1 MSLVKPICRA
11 VFISI
16 LFLPVSFFS
25 RAVDIGSNEKE
36 YNSVQI
42 IDSLFALSS
51 SNISINNEIA
61 LLYVEKGKELLDK
74 IEYAQG
80 EQKYFLIKAQIAY
93 YDDRYEDA
101 LAYLDSLGKIL
112 SPAIITPDLGDY
124 YSQKALVNTYLGY
137 HELAIEMNLKAIS
150 VYEELSDFSGISVC
164 YNAIGKIHMD
174 QRKNELAERYFN
186 LAFDFNQKTSDKK
199 SLGIILIN
207 KGCLK
212 MEQDSLTGAMQYFSQ
227 AYDLFLEAGDMRRIA
242 LSLYNIAEVQ
252 SMLGEHNNAIA
263 KLDKALIIYQKL
275 DEKYG
280 QTMVLHQKSRIF
292 RETKNYDKAI
302 EFGEEAYLFSIQINS
317 QYLQTVALQELS
329 KIYKAIGNYS
339 KALDLFEAYH
349 INNTELDSKNSAKRI
364 SEIEYQAQ
372 LSANEKDI
380 QLLNQRNRARTLQV
394 YILIAF
400 AGIIL
405 LSTFSLVFFLRLK
418 NKNLRQKQ
426 EILEKKNHLIDLE
439 NKVFEKD
446 KKMLENDLELKNKEL
461 ASRALALIQLNETL
475 KNISLKMNDFPSDSI
490 SGKKQ
495 IKTILQDI
503 QLATHNNIWEEFDL
517 AFSNVHNRF
526 YEKLFEI
533 CPNLSATEI
542 KIAALLK
549 LNLSTKEI
557 AAISF
562 KSESSIKTTRHRL
575 RQKLNI
581 GETDNLVAFLL
592 KL

>member
-1 MSLVKPICRA
+1 MSLVKPICQA
-11 VFISI
+11 VFIAI
-16 LFLPVSFFS
+16 LFLPVSLFT
-25 RAVDIGSNEKE
+25 RAGGTGLNEKE
-36 YNSVQI
+36 NKSVQI

-51 SNISINNEIA
+51 SNISINNKIA
-61 LLYVEKGKELLDK
+61 LLYVEKGKELLDE

-80 EQKYFLIKAQIAY
+80 EQSYFLIKAQIAY

-101 LAYLDSLGKIL
+101 ITYLDSLGRIL
-112 SPAIITPDLGDY
+112 SPDIVTPDLGNY

-150 VYEELSDFSGISVC
+150 VYEELSDFSGMSVC

-174 QRKNELAERYFN
+174 QSENELAERYFN
-186 LAFDFNQKTSDKK
+186 LAYDFNQKTSDKK
-199 SLGIILIN
+199 SLGMILIN

-212 MEQDSLTGAMQYFSQ
+212 MEQDSLDVAMQFFSR
-227 AYDLFLEAGDMRRIA
+227 AYDLFLEGGDMRRIA
-242 LSLYNIAEVQ
+242 LSLYQIAEVQ
-252 SMLGEHNNAIA
+252 SKLGEYADAIA
-263 KLDKALIIYQKL
+263 KLDKSLNIFEKL

-280 QTMVLHQKSRIF
+280 QAMVLCRKGMIY
-292 RETKNYDKAI
+292 RESENFDSAI
-302 EFGEEAYLFSIQINS
+302 EFGEKAYSLATQINS
-317 QYLQTVALQELS
+317 QSLQTEALNQLS
-329 KIYKAIGNYS
+329 KAHKSTGNYS
-339 KALDLFEAYH
+339 KALELFEAYH
-349 INNTELDSKNSAKRI
+349 ALKTELDSKNSAKRI

-394 YILIAF
+394 YFLIAF

-405 LSTFSLVFFLRLK
+405 LSTFGLVLFLRLK

-439 NKVFEKD
+439 NKVYEKD

-461 ASRALALIQLNETL
+461 TSRALALIQLNETL
-475 KNISLKMNDFPSDSI
+475 KSISLKMNDFPSDTPG
-490 SGKKQ
+490 GKKQ
-495 IKTILQDI
+495 IRAILQDI
-503 QLATHNNIWEEFDL
+503 QQATHNNIWEEFDL

-526 YEKLFEI
+526 YERLFEI

-549 LNLSTKEI
+549 LNLSTKEM

-562 KSESSIKTTRHRL
+562 KSESSIKTARHRL

-581 GETDNLVAFLL
+581 GENDNLVAFLL
-592 KL
+592 RL